1 MERMQ
6 NYKEVKDM
14 STRIYDRYIKR
25 ADQDKK
31 RLDGDND
38 KDQVKPKKIT
48 KQEE

>member
-14 STRIYDRYIKR
+14 SNRIYDRYVKR
-25 ADQDKK
+25 ANQDEK

>member
-1 MERMQ
+1 
-6 NYKEVKDM
+6 M

-31 RLDGDND
+31 SLDRDTD
-38 KDQVKPKKIT
+38 KDKVKPKKIA

>member
-1 MERMQ
+1 
-6 NYKEVKDM
+6 M
-14 STRIYDRYIKR
+14 STRIYDRYVKR